1 MLIRS
6 KLSCLTNPPEFSA
19 HSINSIPAKSP
30 KPREIPKLICFQD
43 TPRKRENRSKKKM
56 RPTCTMR
63 TESCRVVMAF
73 IIGCWSEELENAT
86 TTETSSIT
94 TPDHCPY
101 QRSQRREHLFAEV
114 RQPDA
119 GARPGIRDSARGQ
132 ADTRS
137 HRQPDECVSPAMPW
151 PLQCDAPD
159 VLPGEHLLAGR
170 RVDRQ

>member
-1 MLIRS
+1 MKTQLSVLLPATAGNTIHGM
-6 KLSCLTNPPEFSA
+6 KLPVYVFIVLASSARLAHIQELHVRPSGGEILRLPKFSPL
-19 HSINSIPAKSP
+19 PAS
-30 KPREIPKLICFQD
+30 
-43 TPRKRENRSKKKM
+43 
-56 RPTCTMR
+56 
-63 TESCRVVMAF
+63 
-73 IIGCWSEELENAT
+73 WSAIHLAPST
-86 TTETSSIT
+86 GRQRH
-94 TPDHCPY
+94 PDHCAY
-101 QRSQRREHLFAEV
+101 QCSQRREHLFAEV